1 MNTMDHPLFLSLCL
15 FLALW
20 LSMLTGVALHRL
32 RRLEPDE
39 QQGFNIIL
47 TATLTLLS
55 LILGFSFSM
64 ANTRYDQ
71 RKGYEEAEA
80 NAISAEYE
88 RAELLP
94 SADAAE
100 VEGLLRKYLQLRVLF
115 YETGD
120 RQHLPQ
126 IDSET
131 FQIQNELWATVKK
144 VAATQTTATAILVVS
159 GMNDVINS
167 QGRAQGS
174 WWNRIPT
181 SAWVLMTII
190 AICANLL
197 LGFGGH
203 HVRARPMIFLVLPFV
218 ISTAFY
224 LIAEI
229 DSPRN
234 GVIHVVP
241 ENLVSLS
248 QSLQTR

>member
-15 FLALW
+15 FLGLW
-20 LSMLTGVALHRL
+20 LSMLAGVAVHRRRKLH
-32 RRLEPDE
+32 PDE

-80 NAISAEYE
+80 NAIGTEYA
-88 RAELLP
+88 RAEVLP
-94 SADAAE
+94 AADAAR
-100 VEGLLRKYLQLRVLF
+100 VQGLLRQYLQQRILF

-120 RQHLPQ
+120 RLSLPQ
-126 IDSET
+126 INGET
-131 FQIQNELWATVKK
+131 LRIQKELWAAVKDE
-144 VAATQTTATAILVVS
+144 AATQTTAAAILVMS

-167 QGRAQGS
+167 QERAQGS

-181 SAWVLMTII
+181 SAWILMTII
-190 AICANLL
+190 AVCANLL
-197 LGFGGH
+197 LGFGGQ

>member
-1 MNTMDHPLFLSLCL
+1 MNTVDHPLFLSFCL
-15 FLALW
+15 FLGLW
-20 LSMLTGVALHRL
+20 LCMLAGAALQRL
-32 RRLEPDE
+32 RRLQPDE
-39 QQGFNIIL
+39 QQGFDVIL

-80 NAISAEYE
+80 NAIGSEYA

-94 SADAAE
+94 TADAAK
-100 VEGLLRKYLQLRVLF
+100 VHGLLREYLQQRVAF
-115 YETGD
+115 YEAGD
-120 RQHLPQ
+120 HERLLQVNG
-126 IDSET
+126 ET
-131 FQIQNELWATVKK
+131 LRIQNELWA
-144 VAATQTTATAILVVS
+144 AAKGEAASQTTATAILVMS
-159 GMNDVINS
+159 GMNDVIDS
-167 QGRAQGS
+167 QERAQGS

-181 SAWVLMTII
+181 SAWILMTVI

-197 LGFGGH
+197 LGFGGQH
-203 HVRARPMIFLVLPFV
+203 LRARPMIFLVLPFV

>member
-1 MNTMDHPLFLSLCL
+1 MYTLDHPLFLSFCL

-20 LSMLTGVALHRL
+20 LSMLGGVALRRL
-32 RRLEPDE
+32 IRLEPDE
-39 QQGFNIIL
+39 QQDFYIIL

-64 ANTRYDQ
+64 AISRYDQ

-80 NAISAEYE
+80 NAIGAEYA

-94 SADAAE
+94 AANA
-100 VEGLLRKYLQLRVLF
+100 VEMQGLLRKYLQERVSF
-115 YETGD
+115 YEAGD
-120 RQHLPQ
+120 RQQLRQ
-126 IDSET
+126 IDGET
-131 FQIQNELWATVKK
+131 YRLQTGLWSAVKGP
-144 VAATQTTATAILVVS
+144 AATQSAAVAILVVS

-181 SAWVLMTII
+181 SAWILMTII

-197 LGFGGH
+197 IGFGGH
-203 HVRARPMIFLVLPFV
+203 HVRARPMIFLVLPFIV
-218 ISTAFY
+218 STAFY

-241 ENLVSLS
+241 ENLVRLS

>member
-1 MNTMDHPLFLSLCL
+1 MTTFDHPLFLSLCL
-15 FLALW
+15 FVGLW
-20 LSMLTGVALHRL
+20 LFMLIGVALHRL
-32 RRLEPDE
+32 RKLQPDE

-64 ANTRYDQ
+64 AITRYDQ

-80 NAISAEYE
+80 NSIGTEYA

-94 SADAAE
+94 AADADR
-100 VEGLLRKYLQLRVLF
+100 VQGLLRQYLQQRIFF

-120 RQHLPQ
+120 RQRLPQ
-126 IDSET
+126 IDGET
-131 FQIQNELWATVKK
+131 LRIQDELWAAVKGE
-144 VAATQTTATAILVVS
+144 AASQTTATAILVMS

-167 QGRAQGS
+167 QERAQGS

-181 SAWVLMTII
+181 SAWILMTII
-190 AICANLL
+190 AICSNLL

-203 HVRARPMIFLVLPFV
+203 NVRARPMIFLVLPLV

-229 DSPRN
+229 DSPRS
-234 GVIHVVP
+234 GIIHVVP

>member
-1 MNTMDHPLFLSLCL
+1 MNTFDHPLFLSFCL
-15 FLALW
+15 FAGLW
-20 LSMLTGVALHRL
+20 LSMLAGASIERL
-32 RRLEPDE
+32 RKLQPEE
-39 QQGFNIIL
+39 QQDFNIIL

-64 ANTRYDQ
+64 AITRYDQ

-80 NAISAEYE
+80 NAISAEYS
-88 RAELLP
+88 RTELLP
-94 SADAAE
+94 PADAAK
-100 VEGLLRKYLQLRVLF
+100 VQMLLRNYLQKRVSF

-120 RQHLPQ
+120 RQHLSQ
-126 IDSET
+126 INQET
-131 FQIQNELWATVKK
+131 LRIQDELWAAVKGDT
-144 VAATQTTATAILVVS
+144 ATQTTAAAILVVA

-181 SAWVLMTII
+181 SAWILMTII
-190 AICANLL
+190 AVCANLL
-197 LGFGGH
+197 LGFGGR
-203 HVRARPMIFLVLPFV
+203 HVRRRPVIFLVLPFV

>member
-1 MNTMDHPLFLSLCL
+1 MNTFDHPLFLSFCL
-15 FLALW
+15 FVGLW
-20 LSMLTGVALHRL
+20 LSMRGGAALHRL
-32 RRLEPDE
+32 RKLQPDE
-39 QQGFNIIL
+39 QPGFNIIL

-64 ANTRYDQ
+64 AISRYDQ

-80 NAISAEYE
+80 NAISAEYT

-94 SADAAE
+94 AADAAR
-100 VEGLLRKYLQLRVLF
+100 VQGLLRTYLAERVSF

-126 IDSET
+126 IKGET
-131 FQIQNELWATVKK
+131 LRIQNELWAAVKGE
-144 VAATQTTATAILVVS
+144 AATQTTAPAILVVS

-181 SAWVLMTII
+181 SAWILMTII
-190 AICANLL
+190 AVCSNLL

-203 HVRARPMIFLVLPFV
+203 NVRARPMIFMVLPFV

-234 GVIHVVP
+234 GVIHVIP